1 MIYAAPY
8 RPEGRKCDRSREHIL
23 GRRLLER
30 GLLQEYGRTWEVIAP
45 ENGKPFL
52 KDSPGVFF
60 SISHTEGMAVCAVC
74 SHPVGIDIQVRKP
87 CSKGLV
93 RGYVLRKN
101 IDGFVKRRRKRQ
113 RKLRSVCGR

>member
-1 MIYAAPY
+1 MIYAAAY

-93 RGYVLRKN
+93 RRICSPEEYRW
-101 IDGFVKRRRKRQ
+101 I
-113 RKLRSVCGR
+113 C